1 MLAAAALTLMPAC
14 STTARIADDEQLY
27 NGIKKLE
34 LNPQPGQKLP

>member
-1 MLAAAALTLMPAC
+1 MPAC